1 MKREGNLYDLKVNL
15 DYFKTNLDLKK
26 LIKKLNKR
34 FINVY
39 FDHPVKHFKGNQL
52 FDRIVEST
60 KKLTEFQ
67 KLLIC
72 NPIDLCED
80 QKQRKKLDNLKDIQ
94 RDGIIGPRKKGKIGF
109 SVIRGGDIVGNHS
122 VIFAGPGEQ
131 IIIKHNATDR
141 MIFARGALKAA
152 KWGMT
157 AKKGEYSMQ
166 DVLNLN

>member
-1 MKREGNLYDLKVNL
+1 M
-15 DYFKTNLDLKK
+15 
-26 LIKKLNKR
+26 
-34 FINVY
+34 
-39 FDHPVKHFKGNQL
+39 
-52 FDRIVEST
+52 DRG
-60 KKLTEFQ
+60 L
-67 KLLIC
+67 
-72 NPIDLCED
+72 
-80 QKQRKKLDNLKDIQ
+80 LDNLKDIQ

-157 AKKGEYSMQ
+157 AEKGEYSMQ